1 MASTSTPAPGRTE
14 FDLGQV
20 TLHALTWGDPAAP
33 LALCLHGYP
42 DTAWTWR
49 HLGPALAEHGY
60 YAVAPFSRG
69 YAPSSVPA
77 DGDLSTGSRVADALG
92 IAERLGADRAV
103 VIGHDWG
110 AFTANAIAAL
120 PESPFRAFVAAAVPP
135 LASVRISRGD
145 LARQVGRTLAQSVN
159 SWYILANQFPA
170 VPERLFTPMTAFL
183 WRRWSPGY
191 DATDDLAHLAAAA
204 PPQHRSAIIG
214 YYRQLV
220 RPRPTR
226 PRDLDRLLMSPPIQP
241 ILQLYGATDGC
252 LRPGFFHDLER
263 HLPAGSRVVRIEDA
277 GHFLHLEKPEE
288 VDRIILDYLGP
299 GR

>member
-1 MASTSTPAPGRTE
+1 MASTFTPAPDRTE

-20 TLHALTWGDPAAP
+20 SLHALTWGDPAAT

-49 HLGPALAEHGY
+49 HLGPALADHGY

-69 YAPSSVPA
+69 YAPSTVPA
-77 DGDLSTGSRVADALG
+77 DGDVSTGSRVADALG
-92 IAERLGADRAV
+92 IAERLGAERAV

-110 AFTANAIAAL
+110 AFTANALAAL
-120 PESPFRAFVAAAVPP
+120 PESPFRSFVAAAVPP
-135 LASVRISRGD
+135 LASVRITRDD
-145 LARQVGRTLAQSVN
+145 LARHVARTLAQSVN
-159 SWYILANQFPA
+159 SWYILANQFPV
-170 VPERLFTPMTAFL
+170 VPERFFTPMTAFL

-220 RPRPTR
+220 RPRSTR
-226 PRDLDRLLMSPPIQP
+226 PRDLDRLLMSPPIHP

-252 LRPGFFHDLER
+252 LRPGFFQDLDR
-263 HLPAGSRVVRIEDA
+263 HLPPGSRVVRIDDA
-277 GHFLHLEKPEE
+277 GHFLHLEKPEAVNE
-288 VDRIILDYLGP
+288 IILDHLAG
-299 GR
+299 GQ